1 LKRNLLDIICC
12 PMCKGDLALTVTRE
26 NEFEIL
32 EGNLRCGSCKLDYP
46 IEEGI
51 PDLLPPDHR

>member
-1 LKRNLLDIICC
+1 
-12 PMCKGDLALTVTRE
+12 MCKGDLALTVTRE